1 MEKKKYI
8 KPEIEV
14 MPVEVQ
20 SQMMTASPNTQP
32 GFGDGEAD
40 DSTPLTNRRRGT
52 WGNLWSEK

>member
-1 MEKKKYI
+1 MNKKEYI

-20 SQMMTASPNTQP
+20 SQMMTASPYTPP
-32 GFGDGEAD
+32 GFGEGDAN
-40 DSTPLTNRRRGT
+40 DSEVLTNRRRGT